1 MAIEKLYL
9 TDTFRVWAEKFNATI
24 QASNTATANAEEAIN
39 KANEAINKAEE
50 AIEKTESVAPKK
62 HDSPNDIY
70 GLGSNLNYGHMR
82 GDGITTN
89 GVDGEVIV
97 KDVAIGGNPEDLAS
111 TRGVFNAYPLGENVD
126 FDTVL
131 NQGIYAISNVGA
143 KNGPGYA
150 CRLVVLQAPG
160 SSYSNQI
167 AFGSNPERITIRS
180 KLSNGSFTN
189 WVKFISETNL
199 ATTSAPGIT
208 QPDNTTIT
216 VKNGVIS
223 AKAMETITDI
233 TVFNNDFNNLTD
245 SGVYFIQTTQGITQ
259 NSPID
264 ITAYWW
270 VKVTTDIDS
279 DDSENKNILQE
290 VRLHSTDSGGA
301 AYSLARCMGTIWG
314 PGPQIAIWGPWEY
327 AYTQFA
333 G

>member
-9 TDTFRVWAEKFNATI
+9 TDTFRVWAEKINATI

-39 KANEAINKAEE
+39 KANEALEKAEN
-50 AIEKTESVAPKK
+50 AAPEK

-70 GLGSNLNYGHMR
+70 GLGSNLNYGHVR
-82 GDGITTN
+82 GDGETTN
-89 GVDGEVIV
+89 VIDGEIVV
-97 KDVAIGGNPEDLAS
+97 KDVLYDNRVSLRKSGLLGIAKYIGGS
-111 TRGVFNAYPLGENVD
+111 SKFNIDTED
-126 FDTVL
+126 FDTL
-131 NQGIYAISNVGA
+131 IILPNSNTGTNPPGITGWLLIRQYFYARTTDLSTCSRKQIAYGF
-143 KNGPGYA
+143 
-150 CRLVVLQAPG
+150 
-160 SSYSNQI
+160 YSNDI
-167 AFGSNPERITIRS
+167 
-180 KLSNGSFTN
+180 FTRHFRAGEGWYP
-189 WVKFISETNL
+189 WVKVVDETDL
-199 ATTSAPGIT
+199 ATTSAPGIV

-223 AKAMETITDI
+223 AKALETIKDI
-233 TVFNNDFNNLTD
+233 SVFNNDFNNLTD

-279 DDSENKNILQE
+279 DDSNNKNILQE

-301 AYSLARCMGTIWG
+301 AYSLARCKGTN
-314 PGPQIAIWGPWEY
+314 WGPWEY

>member
-39 KANEAINKAEE
+39 KANEAIEKAEN
-50 AIEKTESVAPKK
+50 AAPEK

-89 GVDGEVIV
+89 GVDGEIIV
-97 KDVAIGGNPEDLAS
+97 KDVAIGGNTSDLAS
-111 TRGVFNAYPLGENVD
+111 TRGQIGNCPYINTRTTNIDEFFNSGFYR
-126 FDTVL
+126 
-131 NQGIYAISNVGA
+131 IYRHGDAIGTFPNPSG
-143 KNGPGYA
+143 GPGY
-150 CRLVVLQAPG
+150 LIVFSPT
-160 SSYSNQI
+160 SSDRVYYQMLTLHHYKSI
-167 AFGSNPERITIRS
+167 HTRFYIDSAGAWSSWIKVID
-180 KLSNGSFTN
+180 
-189 WVKFISETNL
+189 ETDL
-199 ATTSAPGIT
+199 ATSSTPGIV
-208 QPDNTTIT
+208 QADNTTIT
-216 VKNGVIS
+216 VQNGVIS
-223 AKAMETITDI
+223 AKAMKTIKDI
-233 TVFNNDFNNLTD
+233 PVFNNDFNNLTD

-301 AYSLARCMGTIWG
+301 AYSLARCKGTN
-314 PGPQIAIWGPWEY
+314 WGPWEY

>member
-39 KANEAINKAEE
+39 KANEALQRAEN
-50 AIEKTESVAPKK
+50 TAPEK

-70 GLGSNLNYGHMR
+70 GLGSNLNYGHVR
-82 GDGITTN
+82 GDGETTN
-89 GVDGEVIV
+89 VISGEIVV
-97 KDVAIGGNPEDLAS
+97 KDVL
-111 TRGVFNAYPLGENVD
+111 FNNSISLTKSGALGKAKYIQNAQFFNIDTDD
-126 FDTVL
+126 FDFIVIY
-131 NQGIYAISNVGA
+131 GI
-143 KNGPGYA
+143 
-150 CRLVVLQAPG
+150 G
-160 SSYSNQI
+160 SEYHAGTFPNFDNFIYIRQYYYSRTSSTDIGNRMQV
-167 AFGSNPERITIRS
+167 AFGYSVNKMWRRYYNAGVWSSWIKVID
-180 KLSNGSFTN
+180 
-189 WVKFISETNL
+189 ETDL
-199 ATTSAPGIT
+199 ATTSTPGIV

-216 VKNGVIS
+216 VQNGIIS
-223 AKAMETITDI
+223 AKAMKTIKDI
-233 TVFNNDFNNLTD
+233 PVFNNDFNNLTD

-279 DDSENKNILQE
+279 DDSNNKNILQE

-301 AYSLARCMGTIWG
+301 AYSLARCKGTN
-314 PGPQIAIWGPWEY
+314 WGPWEY

>member
-50 AIEKTESVAPKK
+50 AIEKTESVAPEK

-111 TRGVFNAYPLGENVD
+111 RRGVFNAHPLGENVD
-126 FDTVL
+126 FNTVL

-160 SSYSNQI
+160 SALSNQI
-167 AFGSNPERITIRS
+167 TFGINPALLNTRT
-180 KLSNGSFTN
+180 KLNDGSFTD
-189 WVKFISETNL
+189 WIKFISEADL
-199 ATTSAPGIT
+199 ATTSTPGIT

-216 VKNGVIS
+216 VQDGIIS
-223 AKAMETITDI
+223 AKAMKTIRGTAVI
-233 TVFNNDFNNLTD
+233 NNDFNNLVD
-245 SGVYFIQTTQGITQ
+245 AGMYYIATTKGTTI

-264 ITAYWW
+264 VTAGWW
-270 VKVTTDIDS
+270 VKVFVYEDADGKRI
-279 DDSENKNILQE
+279 IQE
-290 VRLHSTDSGGA
+290 ARMHSTTSSSATSGVA
-301 AYSLARCMGTIWG
+301 NYLARCCTGTT
-314 PGPQIAIWGPWEY
+314 WGPWEY